1 MVKSPLA
8 AIRAVVAPEP
18 DPEKPGRSVARLEST
33 GEVIVAS
40 TRQPLVDGAR
50 ELLAGG
56 FDPATPLT
64 MRHEGKAYDSFQPLP
79 IGKWAKWTYKEGE
92 KDALRRTAWMPLPTD
107 RGWQK
112 SGSEPCWYLRAGRRR
127 IASTA
132 DRHTAVSGGVQSP
145 LLSWIGWHDHELQAE
160 IRQAR

>member
-8 AIRAVVAPEP
+8 AIRLVVTPEP
-18 DPEKPGRSVARLEST
+18 DPEKAGRFAARLEST

-50 ELLAGG
+50 ELLARG

-79 IGKWAKWTYKEGE
+79 IGKWAGWTYTRAREH
-92 KDALRRTAWMPLPTD
+92 ALRRVSAGCRFPMTA
-107 RGWQK
+107 GEAK
-112 SGSEPCWYLRAGRRR
+112 VGFRAL
-127 IASTA
+127 
-132 DRHTAVSGGVQSP
+132 GGT
-145 LLSWIGWHDHELQAE
+145 
-160 IRQAR
+160 

>member
-8 AIRAVVAPEP
+8 AIRLVVAPAL
-18 DPEKPGRSVARLEST
+18 DPEKAGRFAARLESS
-33 GEVIVAS
+33 GEPIVAS

-50 ELLAGG
+50 ELLARG

-64 MRHEGKAYDSFQPLP
+64 MRHEGKAYDSFKPLP
-79 IGKWAKWTYKEGE
+79 IGHWAKWTYKEGE

-112 SGSEPCWYLRAGRRR
+112 SSSEPSVAPGGRETENRFHGGPPHGGER
-127 IASTA
+127 PKPTALLDQVAS
-132 DRHTAVSGGVQSP
+132 P
-145 LLSWIGWHDHELQAE
+145 
-160 IRQAR
+160 

>member
-1 MVKSPLA
+1 MAGRHKCRP
-8 AIRAVVAPEP
+8 
-18 DPEKPGRSVARLEST
+18 PGCRLDGSCPAGCCAARLEST
-33 GEVIVAS
+33 GEVLAS

-50 ELLAGG
+50 ALLARG

-79 IGKWAKWTYKEGE
+79 IGQWAKWTYKEGE

-112 SGSEPCWYLRAGRRR
+112 SGSDPSVVPEGRETENRFHGGPPQQPQP
-127 IASTA
+127 AS
-132 DRHTAVSGGVQSP
+132 H
-145 LLSWIGWHDHELQAE
+145 LSRVA
-160 IRQAR
+160 